1 MAKETEKVKKSTKKN
16 TNVKDEKEKK
26 AAVSKST
33 KSTSSKKATTKKTD
47 VKSTSQKATSSKT
60 TKTKKA
66 TSKKTTSKKA
76 EKKVVEKKS
85 PVLEYYDLPYRY
97 NETVIKLLAQTP
109 SVLFVYWDIS
119 DDERTLF
126 LKQYGE
132 NFFQDTKPVLVIH
145 NITKDYVFEIEINDF
160 ANCWYL
166 NVGDTKCEY
175 YIELGRRPR
184 NTNIHIPNNYL
195 YITASNVIESPNNHV
210 LLEKQSNIVYFRNV
224 KTGETQAKNIA
235 TMSFMRNM
243 GKIYHI
249 YDLYREFYK
258 DEITTNNPT
267 SGLF

>member
-1 MAKETEKVKKSTKKN
+1 MAKEIEKVKKTTKKT

-26 AAVSKST
+26 TRVKKAT
-33 KSTSSKKATTKKTD
+33 KTTSSKKTSTKKTNVKSTTKKTTPSKATTKKAT
-47 VKSTSQKATSSKT
+47 TSQKT
-60 TKTKKA
+60 TR
-66 TSKKTTSKKA
+66 
-76 EKKVVEKKS
+76 KKVAEKKS

-119 DDERTLF
+119 DEERNQL

-184 NTNIHIPNNYL
+184 NTNITIPNNYL

-210 LLEKQSNIVYFRNV
+210 LLEKQSNVVYFRNV

-235 TMSFMRNM
+235 TMSFIRNM

>member
-1 MAKETEKVKKSTKKN
+1 MAKEIEKVKKTTKKA

-26 AAVSKST
+26 TRAKKAPKT
-33 KSTSSKKATTKKTD
+33 TSSKKTSTKKTNVKSTTKKTTPSKATTKKAT
-47 VKSTSQKATSSKT
+47 TSQKT
-60 TKTKKA
+60 TR
-66 TSKKTTSKKA
+66 
-76 EKKVVEKKS
+76 KKVAEKKS

-119 DDERTLF
+119 DEERNQL

-132 NFFQDTKPVLVIH
+132 TFFQDTNPVLVVH

-184 NTNIHIPNNYL
+184 NTNITIPNNYL

-210 LLEKQSNIVYFRNV
+210 LLEKQSNVVYFRNV

-235 TMSFMRNM
+235 TMSFIRNM

>member
-1 MAKETEKVKKSTKKN
+1 MAKEIEKVKKTTKKS
-16 TNVKDEKEKK
+16 TNVKDVKEKEKK
-26 AAVSKST
+26 TRTSKAT
-33 KSTSSKKATTKKTD
+33 KSVPAKKAATKKTD
-47 VKSTSQKATSSKT
+47 VKSTTKKTTSSKT
-60 TKTKKA
+60 TKTKRTT
-66 TSKKTTSKKA
+66 TSQKTTQ
-76 EKKVVEKKS
+76 KKVVEKKS

>member
-1 MAKETEKVKKSTKKN
+1 MAKEIEKVKKTTKKA

-26 AAVSKST
+26 TRVKKAT
-33 KSTSSKKATTKKTD
+33 KTTSSKKTSTKKTNVKSTTKKTTPSKATTKKAT
-47 VKSTSQKATSSKT
+47 TSQKT
-60 TKTKKA
+60 TR
-66 TSKKTTSKKA
+66 
-76 EKKVVEKKS
+76 KKVAEKKS

-119 DDERTLF
+119 DEERNQL

-132 NFFQDTKPVLVIH
+132 TFFQDTKPVLVVH

-184 NTNIHIPNNYL
+184 NTNITIPNNYL

-210 LLEKQSNIVYFRNV
+210 LLEKQSNVVYFRNV

-235 TMSFMRNM
+235 TMSFIRNM

>member
-1 MAKETEKVKKSTKKN
+1 MAKEIEKVKKTTKKT

-26 AAVSKST
+26 TRAKKAIKT
-33 KSTSSKKATTKKTD
+33 TSSKKTPTKKTNVKNTTKK
-47 VKSTSQKATSSKT
+47 ATPAKT
-60 TKTKKA
+60 TTTKRA
-66 TSKKTTSKKA
+66 TTSKKTTR
-76 EKKVVEKKS
+76 KKVAEKKS

-119 DDERTLF
+119 DKERNQL

-132 NFFQDTKPVLVIH
+132 TFFQDTNPVLVVH

-195 YITASNVIESPNNHV
+195 YITSSNVIESPNNHV
-210 LLEKQSNIVYFRNV
+210 LLEKQSNVVYFRNV
-224 KTGETQAKNIA
+224 KTGEVSSKNIA

-249 YDLYREFYK
+249 YDLYCEFYK

>member
-1 MAKETEKVKKSTKKN
+1 MAKEIEKVKKTTKKT

-26 AAVSKST
+26 TRAKKAT
-33 KSTSSKKATTKKTD
+33 KTTSSKKTSTKKTNVKSTTKKTTPSKATTKKAT
-47 VKSTSQKATSSKT
+47 TSQKT
-60 TKTKKA
+60 TR
-66 TSKKTTSKKA
+66 
-76 EKKVVEKKS
+76 KKVAEKKS

-119 DDERTLF
+119 DEERNQL

-184 NTNIHIPNNYL
+184 NTNITIPNNYL

-210 LLEKQSNIVYFRNV
+210 LLEKQSNVVYFRNV

-235 TMSFMRNM
+235 TMSFIRNM